1 MRSDLRGSTW
11 QTGGQEPLKLY
22 LSFSKIPRIK
32 LSYHL
37 TGTMPPIPTALD
49 AESLALIE
57 SIERH
62 HNDLST
68 FQIPRLRACTGPL
81 VTQQAWAAEVRED
94 IEGLARQ
101 VEVCLLDSFL
111 YLSIEG

>member
-1 MRSDLRGSTW
+1 
-11 QTGGQEPLKLY
+11 
-22 LSFSKIPRIK
+22 
-32 LSYHL
+32 
-37 TGTMPPIPTALD
+37 MPPIPTALD